1 MSHRRLLNVPRHR
14 QQELAARFAWLPR
27 VHENE
32 KDPQVQVISVS
43 VFDHW
48 LSPEEACQLL
58 EAVPPDERKRR
69 DALMESFCKRMIA
82 ETEVLSYAL
91 RGRKKDRLVFR
102 TFNSSDAL
110 TNYCRPNGA
119 KSLGHREWHVVLP
132 ELECAFL
139 EGWDHTCHFFFVT
152 PGIEEKAMHWAA
164 QSKVHILR
172 HTAKAAISHI

>member
-1 MSHRRLLNVPRHR
+1 MSNRRLLNVPRHR

-27 VHENE
+27 VHENK

-48 LSPEEACQLL
+48 LSPEEACKLL

-69 DALMESFCKRMIA
+69 DALMDGFCKRMIA
-82 ETEVLSYAL
+82 ETEVLSYVL

-102 TFNSSDAL
+102 TFNSRDAL
-110 TNYCRPNGA
+110 TAYCRPNGGS
-119 KSLGHREWHVVLP
+119 SLGHREWHVVLP
-132 ELECAFL
+132 ELACAFL
-139 EGWDHTCHFFFVT
+139 ESWDDTCHFFFVS
-152 PGIEEKAMHWAA
+152 PGIEERAVHWAA

-172 HTAKAAISHI
+172 HTAEAAMPPI

>member
-1 MSHRRLLNVPRHR
+1 MMSRRLLNVPLHR
-14 QQELAARFAWLPR
+14 QQELAALFAWLPR
-27 VHENE
+27 VHERE
-32 KDPQVQVISVS
+32 KGPQVQVISVS

-48 LSPEEACQLL
+48 LLPEEACQLL
-58 EAVPPDERKRR
+58 DAVPPDERKRR

-82 ETEVLSYAL
+82 ETEVLSYVL

-102 TFNSSDAL
+102 TFKSSDAL
-110 TNYCRPNGA
+110 TKYCRPNGA

-139 EGWDHTCHFFFVT
+139 EGWDHTCHFFFVS

-164 QSKVHILR
+164 QSGVHILTHASVR
-172 HTAKAAISHI
+172 ADVLA